1 MRKNFTAIAA
11 AALALGVGSAVA
23 ADLPSRK
30 APAYLPPPPPPW
42 TGFYAGLNAG
52 GTFGADDGVTVGN
65 GALYA
70 TPFPAP
76 ALAQSSALA
85 ASAAG
90 TFGPLSTNN
99 GGFIGGGQVGYNY
112 QLGSAGLNA
121 FLVGIEADIQGIA
134 GSNSSV
140 SAFGAAPMPLV
151 GPGFNVFSATQATR
165 QLDYLGT
172 VRGRLGFL
180 VTQTLLLYGTG
191 GLAYGGVSSSTSVLQ
206 GFSAFTGPTGQ
217 AWGAAGSYSDTR
229 VGWTAG
235 GGVEWMFMPNW
246 SAKVEYLYCDLGT
259 VSYSSGVTGSFLTG
273 TGAPLF
279 LNGVTTSTRFNGHI
293 VRVGVNY
300 HFNLGAPAPVLA
312 KY

>member
-30 APAYLPPPPPPW
+30 APAYLPPPPW

-180 VTQTLLLYGTG
+180 VTPTLLLYGTG

-235 GGVEWMFMPNW
+235 GGVEWLFLPNW
-246 SAKVEYLYCDLGT
+246 SAKLEYLYVDAT
-259 VSYSSGVTGSFLTG
+259 SSNYNNN
-273 TGAPLF
+273 
-279 LNGVTTSTRFNGHI
+279 NGWIAGWGFSNRSPAINV
-293 VRVGVNY
+293 VRAGVNY
-300 HFNLGAPAPVLA
+300 HFNWAAPAPVLA